1 VPPLCSQASP
11 WDQAACVRCQ
21 RPRAMTMK
29 MAWAVNP
36 PCAVKR
42 ARRTQQSVGDGVVPP
57 PLRER
62 TGGERCPER
71 PSVPASVGVLRGH
84 ERQPSCST
92 LRLSSSYG
100 TGPPASRQGPVH
112 VDLPG
117 AGAATKGAPS
127 PRRSPVPPRR
137 APCDELSTALV
148 RGRVAR
154 GHSDPGSFPGRP
166 GRGRPRAHLGSY
178 VALVARGTAVRR
190 VWAGVDR
197 ADRCRVAVTV
207 TAARRGQAHWRG

>member
-127 PRRSPVPPRR
+127 PATLAGPAATR
-137 APCDELSTALV
+137 
-148 RGRVAR
+148 
-154 GHSDPGSFPGRP
+154 
-166 GRGRPRAHLGSY
+166 
-178 VALVARGTAVRR
+178 AVRR
-190 VWAGVDR
+190 AQHRARARSGGARALRPRLLPGPARAGKAPGAPGFVRGPGGQGHGGTAGVG
-197 ADRCRVAVTV
+197 
-207 TAARRGQAHWRG
+207 RRRSG